1 MAGDDGQEKS
11 EQPTAR
17 RRQKAREEGQIARST
32 ELSAVAVMLAGAA
45 MLATSGGAPLADFA
59 MRVARSSA
67 QSLSSGE
74 LTASGAVEM
83 LGGTVSQLMWA
94 LMPFAIGVM
103 AFTTLVQLA
112 QTRGLITTTVLTPK
126 LSHLNPAA
134 GLKRIVGMDGVVQ
147 LIKAVLKTAA
157 LGAVTAAVLHQ
168 AWPEL
173 MSLAE
178 QRAPAIAAVMQALT
192 FKLAFVAG
200 LAFVIVALADYAY
213 QWFRLEKQLRMS
225 KQEVVL
231 EGRESEGDPHVKA
244 RIRSMQRQHARQR
257 MLRAVPR
264 ADVVITNPTHIAVA
278 IQYDPSVSNAP
289 IVIAMGERKLAE
301 RIKAIARAAGVPTVE
316 NKPVARA
323 LLATSAVGHP
333 IPPALY
339 AAVAEILAFIYRR
352 RRTAGAGAAA

>member
-1 MAGDDGQEKS
+1 MAGDDGQEKT

-17 RRQKAREEGQIARST
+17 RRQKAREEGQIAKSA

-59 MRVARSSA
+59 MRITRTSA
-67 QSLSSGE
+67 QALSGGE
-74 LTASGAVEM
+74 LTAAGAVEM
-83 LGGTVSQLMWA
+83 LGGTVLQLMWA
-94 LMPFAIGVM
+94 LMPFAVGVT
-103 AFTTLVQLA
+103 AFTLLVQLA
-112 QTRGLITTTVLTPK
+112 QTRGLVTTATLTPK
-126 LSHLNPAA
+126 WSHLNPAS
-134 GLKRIVGMDGVVQ
+134 GIKRIVGMDGVVQ

-157 LGAVTAAVLHQ
+157 LGAVTTAVLHQ
-168 AWPEL
+168 SWPEL

-178 QRAPAIAAVMQALT
+178 QGAPAIAAVMRVLT
-192 FKLAFVAG
+192 FKLAFVTA
-200 LAFVIVALADYAY
+200 LAFLIVALADYGY
-213 QWFRLEKQLRMS
+213 QWFRIEKQLRMS
-225 KQEVVL
+225 RQEVVL

-244 RIRSMQRQHARQR
+244 RIRAMQRQHARQR
-257 MLRAVPR
+257 MLQAVPS

-278 IQYDPSVSNAP
+278 LKYDVSVSNAP
-289 IVIAMGERKLAE
+289 VVIAMGERKLAE
-301 RIKAIARAAGVPTVE
+301 RIKAIAKAAGVPMVE

-352 RRTAGAGAAA
+352 RRESSAGVAA